1 MVHGL
6 RKLADK
12 AHLFAKGGTQ
22 TSHRRLPGI
31 KNCYEWCSVGRRI
44 TRGFLGLV
52 PCRGFWHYLS

>member
-31 KNCYEWCSVGRRI
+31 KNCYEWCSVGPLN
-44 TRGFLGLV
+44 TWKLYGFKTQ
-52 PCRGFWHYLS
+52 PIRMRSW